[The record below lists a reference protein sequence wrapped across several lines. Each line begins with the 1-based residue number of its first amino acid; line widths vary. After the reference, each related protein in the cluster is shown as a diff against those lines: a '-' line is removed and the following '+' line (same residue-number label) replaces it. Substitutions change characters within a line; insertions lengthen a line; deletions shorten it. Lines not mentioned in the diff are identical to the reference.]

1 MTFMPDN
8 ESLFPALLMESNGH
22 PHVMAYYF
30 KQWQGFEMPFHRHD
44 ATEIMYTIQ
53 GFCEIEIQSQLA
65 HTEKVALKKGEFIII
80 NANVSHRLLVDAANP
95 CRMLNV
101 EFRFTPNKGI
111 FPSIQQLAAEDD
123 LLIALLASESPY
135 LVLRDGDEVYHI
147 MKSLV
152 LELDKA
158 ANKSDLMVQL
168 LITQLLIRIARLWR
182 ETVNSGEAQSERYV
196 KISMEYLHQNYDRDI
211 QVKDIAGAVNL
222 HPGYLQRI
230 FKSLTGQTLMAYLTG
245 IRMEKAKMLLLET
258 DVPISD
264 ICEYIGVGSRQYF
277 HMLFKDYTGLT
288 PTDFRKSMYAEKRNY
303 PKEVRIFDKSETRK
317 LEI

>member
-1 MTFMPDN
+1 MT
-8 ESLFPALLMESNGH
+8 ETNGH

-30 KQWQGFEMPFHRHD
+30 KQWQGFDMPFHRHD

-53 GFCEIEIQSQLA
+53 GYCEVEIQTHPS
-65 HTEKVALKKGEFIII
+65 HIEKVALKKGEFIII
-80 NANVSHRLLVDAANP
+80 NANVPHRLIVGAANP

-101 EFRFTPNKGI
+101 EFRFAPNKGV
-111 FPSIQQLAAEDD
+111 FPSIQQLAAEDN
-123 LLIALLASESPY
+123 LLISLLESEAPY

-158 ANKSDLMVQL
+158 AARSQLMVQL
-168 LITQLLIRIARLWR
+168 LIAQLLIRIARLWR

-211 QVKDIAGAVNL
+211 QVKDIAAAVNL

-230 FKSLTGQTLMAYLTG
+230 FKSLTGQTLMAYLTV

-258 DVPISD
+258 DVPISG
-264 ICEYIGVGSRQYF
+264 ICDYIGVGSRQYF

-288 PTDFRKSMYAEKRNY
+288 PTDFRKSMHAEKWSY
-303 PKEVRIFDKSETRK
+303 PERS
-317 LEI
+317 

>member
-1 MTFMPDN
+1 MPSDAA
-8 ESLFPALLMESNGH
+8 LFPALMTQQHGH
-22 PHVMAYYF
+22 PQVMAYYF
-30 KQWQGFEMPFHRHD
+30 KQWQGFTMPFHRHD

-53 GFCEIEIQSQLA
+53 GYCEVEVQTQPP

-80 NANVSHRLLVDAANP
+80 NADVPHRLIVDES

-101 EFRFTPNKGI
+101 EFRFPPSKGV
-111 FPSIQQLAAEDD
+111 FPSIQELAAEDN
-123 LLIALLASESPY
+123 LLLSLLEADTAY

-158 ANKSDLMVQL
+158 MAKSDLMVQL
-168 LITQLLIRIARLWR
+168 LIAQLLIRIARLWQ
-182 ETVNSGEAQSERYV
+182 ESMGSGVAQSERYV
-196 KISMEYLHQNYDRDI
+196 KLSMEYLHQNYDRDI

-230 FKSLTGQTLMAYLTG
+230 FKALTGQTLMAYLTM

-258 DVPISD
+258 DVPISE
-264 ICEYIGVGSRQYF
+264 ICDYIGVGSRQYF
-277 HMLFKDYTGLT
+277 HMLFKEYTGFT
-288 PTDFRKSMYAEKRNY
+288 PTDFRKSMYKEQRNY
-303 PKEVRIFDKSETRK
+303 PERS
-317 LEI
+317 

>member
-1 MTFMPDN
+1 MP
-8 ESLFPALLMESNGH
+8 ESASLFSSLMTEMNGH

-30 KQWQGFEMPFHRHD
+30 KQWQGFDMPFHRHD

-53 GFCEIEIQSQLA
+53 GYCEVEIQTRPS

-80 NANVSHRLLVDAANP
+80 NANVPHRLIVDAANP

-101 EFRFTPNKGI
+101 EFRFTPNKGV
-111 FPSIQQLAAEDD
+111 FPSIQQLAAEDK
-123 LLIALLASESPY
+123 LLISLLESEAPY

-158 ANKSDLMVQL
+158 ANRSDLMVQV
-168 LITQLLIRIARLWR
+168 LIAQLLIRIARLWR
-182 ETVNSGEAQSERYV
+182 ETLNSGEVQSERYV

-230 FKSLTGQTLMAYLTG
+230 FKSLTGQTLMAYLTV

-258 DVPISD
+258 DVPISE
-264 ICEYIGVGSRQYF
+264 ICDYIGVGSRQYF

-288 PTDFRKSMYAEKRNY
+288 PTDFRKSMHAEKRNY
-303 PKEVRIFDKSETRK
+303 PERS
-317 LEI
+317 